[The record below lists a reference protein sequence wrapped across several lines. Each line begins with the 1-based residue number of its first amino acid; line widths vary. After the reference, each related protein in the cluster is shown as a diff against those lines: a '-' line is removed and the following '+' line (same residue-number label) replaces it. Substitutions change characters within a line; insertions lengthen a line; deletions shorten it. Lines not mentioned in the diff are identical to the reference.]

1 MDKLRCNASPEEQ
14 YFKKNAT
21 FAAQRSREEES
32 SKSKESAS
40 KKRNPLYHSDPL
52 DPSAVA
58 GAWNKRNSNN

>member
-1 MDKLRCNASPEEQ
+1 MHRQKNNFSKKTLPLRRKGQE
-14 YFKKNAT
+14 KRKV
-21 FAAQRSREEES
+21 QRA
-32 SKSKESAS
+32 KSKESAS